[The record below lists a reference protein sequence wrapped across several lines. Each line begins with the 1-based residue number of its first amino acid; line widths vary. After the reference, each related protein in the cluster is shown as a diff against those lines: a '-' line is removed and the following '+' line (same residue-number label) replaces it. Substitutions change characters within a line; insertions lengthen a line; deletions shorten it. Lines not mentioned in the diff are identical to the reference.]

1 MSLAPESMIA
11 VVEIGASLMRGGGK
25 GAVRQLY
32 GLLLMLE
39 ERREKGLADG
49 GCGAV

>member
-1 MSLAPESMIA
+1 MLPALESMIA
-11 VVEIGASLMRGGGK
+11 VVEIGAALTRGGSMGD
-25 GAVRQLY
+25 VRQLY